1 VPVLLLR
8 RASYAVAV
16 LLVIGAVTGSAL
28 AGPSGTARSQGAA
41 PHVLREL
48 PASSREGARI
58 DPLVPRRLAR
68 RGSVEAIVTLNGS
81 SVLADARAAAA
92 GDSRALLRA
101 TVPAYRVIKDGLR
114 SRVPRLQVLEDYPA
128 LPILFVRISTRVELA
143 RLAADPSVS
152 GIETDRRNRAVLAQS
167 LPLVGQPAAAAA
179 GHTGAGTA
187 VAVLDT
193 GVDYTHAA
201 FGSCAAPGTPAGCR
215 VVLAQ
220 DTAPNDG
227 QLDADGHGTNVSGIV
242 VGVAPGTSILAL
254 DVFDGNV
261 AFNSDIIEGIDLSI
275 ANQATFNV
283 RAINMS
289 LGVPESYSTSPCTS
303 SNPFVSA
310 FSNARAAGI
319 LPVIS
324 AGNSAFANGSFHV
337 GISMPACTPGA
348 IPVGAVYDSNI
359 GPRAW
364 GGPGPEDVC
373 SDPATAADQITCFS
387 QSWASPMLLA
397 PGALIT
403 AAGIT
408 FGGTSQAAPHVAGA
422 VAVLHD
428 AAGVAVTPTQV
439 ETALLSSGPLIF
451 DDLINQSVHRLDLPA
466 AITALGVQPPPTTP
480 PPTTTP
486 PPGGGGPPPSTTPP
500 PTTPP
505 PTTTT
510 APPTAC
516 SISGTQGD
524 DLLVGTSG
532 DDVICGEDGSDVI
545 LAGGGNDVVI
555 GGAGSDR
562 VSLEDATGGAAI
574 DLTAG
579 TATAP
584 GVHVTLQEI
593 EGAIGSPFADSILGD
608 AGSNDLWGLGGDDTI
623 DGAGGFDYARYDSST
638 RRIRADL
645 ALGTAAGEGRD
656 VLSSIEG
663 LVGSNKDDEL
673 RGNDRVNVIYGIKGD
688 DLVVGFG
695 RADSLFGGP
704 GVDSLFGG
712 RGNDEMFGGP
722 GVDLCDQGPGSGT
735 ASSC

>member
-1 VPVLLLR
+1 M
-8 RASYAVAV
+8 
-16 LLVIGAVTGSAL
+16 
-28 AGPSGTARSQGAA
+28 
-41 PHVLREL
+41 L
-48 PASSREGARI
+48 PASYRERASI
-58 DPLVPRRLAR
+58 DPLVAHRLGR
-68 RGSVEAIVTLNGS
+68 RGSVDALVTLDGRS
-81 SVLADARAAAA
+81 PLAEARVAAA

-101 TVPAYRVIKDGLR
+101 TVPAYRVLKEGLT
-114 SRVPRLQVLEDYPA
+114 SRVPALQVLEDYPA
-128 LPILFVRISTRVELA
+128 LPILFVRIDSRAELQ
-143 RLAADPSVS
+143 RLAADLSVT
-152 GIETDRRNRAVLAQS
+152 GIDADRRNRTDLAQS
-167 LPLVGQPAAAAA
+167 LPLIGQPAAAAA

-193 GVDYTHAA
+193 GVDYTLAA
-201 FGSCAAPGTPAGCR
+201 FGSCSAPAAPGCK

-227 QLDADGHGTNVSGIV
+227 QLDDNGHGTNVSGIV
-242 VGVAPGTSILAL
+242 VGVASDTKILAF
-254 DVFDGNV
+254 DVFSGGG
-261 AFNSDIIEGIDLSI
+261 AFDSDIIDAIDLSI

-289 LGVPESYSTSPCTS
+289 LGVPESYSTSPCS
-303 SNPFVSA
+303 SANPYVAA

-319 LPVIS
+319 LPVVS

-348 IPVGAVYDSNI
+348 IPVGAVYDSNV

-373 SDPATAADQITCFS
+373 SDPTTAADQITCFS
-387 QSWASPMLLA
+387 QSWANPMLLA

-428 AAGVAVTPTQV
+428 AAGAAVTPTQV
-439 ETALLSSGPLIF
+439 ETALLGAGPLIF
-451 DDLINQSVHRLDLPA
+451 DDLINQSIHRLDLPA
-466 AITALGVQPPPTTP
+466 AIAALGVAPPTTTPPPPTTTAPPPGGGPPPTTTTPPTTTPP

-486 PPGGGGPPPSTTPP
+486 PP
-500 PTTPP
+500 
-505 PTTTT
+505 
-510 APPTAC
+510 TAC
-516 SISGTQGD
+516 TISGTGD
-524 DLLVGTSG
+524 GDLLQGTSG
-532 DDVICGEDGSDVI
+532 DDVICGEGGSDVI
-545 LAGGGNDVVI
+545 LTGGGNDVVI
-555 GGAGSDR
+555 GGAGFDW

-574 DLTAG
+574 DLAAG

-584 GVHVTLQEI
+584 GMNVTLQEI
-593 EGAIGSPFADSILGD
+593 EGAIGTPFADSVLGNQ
-608 AGSNDLWGLGGDDTI
+608 GSNDLWGLGGDDTI
-623 DGAGGFDYARYDSST
+623 DGAGGFDYARYDSSD

-645 ALGTAAGEGRD
+645 ALGTAIGQGSDA
-656 VLSSIEG
+656 LASIEA
-663 LVGSNKDDEL
+663 LVGSRKDDEL
-673 RGNDRVNVIYGIKGD
+673 RGNDKVNFIYGIKGN

-695 RADSLFGGP
+695 KADTLSGGPGADSLFGGT
-704 GVDSLFGG
+704 
-712 RGNDEMFGGP
+712 GNDDLFGGP